1 VQVERA
7 NSNDLVENGLPDGSK
22 VILDSKSEKAFA
34 LNPTAAA
41 AWDACSG
48 PTTLSKVAEDM
59 QRSLDPRVTE
69 DLAEEAILQLEGK
82 NLVTTSGGSAKT
94 TRRQLLAGLS
104 AVALPLVVS
113 LTVGEQ
119 RAHAQNAKSGN
130 NSFGGR
136 PRASVPKHKSF
147 KEGK

>member
-1 VQVERA
+1 MIQVKRT
-7 NSNDLVENGLPDGSK
+7 NLKDLVVNGLPDGSK
-22 VILDSKSEKAFA
+22 VILDPKSEKVFA

-59 QRSLDPRVTE
+59 QRSLDPRVTK
-69 DLAEEAILQLEGK
+69 DLAEEAILQLAGK
-82 NLVTTSGGSAKT
+82 NLVTTSGGSPKT
-94 TRRQLLAGLS
+94 TRRALLAGLS

-119 RAHAQNAKSGN
+119 RAHALNAKSGDD
-130 NSFGGR
+130 SLGRR
-136 PRASVPKHKSF
+136 PRVSVPKHKSLR
-147 KEGK
+147 